1 MRYPINDEWYFTE
14 HYRGSLNSMPSERLE
29 ELEKIRVPHTVKH
42 LPARY
47 LDEKEYQ
54 MISGYVKE
62 LNIPAEWSG
71 NRLSWL
77 WKEPH
82 IRQSCTAMGRV

>member
-71 NRLSWL
+71 KSVVLVM
-77 WKEPH
+77 E
-82 IRQSCTAMGRV
+82 GRAVLQWAECRYS

>member
-1 MRYPINDEWYFTE
+1 MTNGTLQNIIEEALIVCRPK
-14 HYRGSLNSMPSERLE
+14 RLE

-71 NRLSWL
+71 KSVVLVMEGAAHQAGAVLQWAECRYS
-77 WKEPH
+77 
-82 IRQSCTAMGRV
+82 